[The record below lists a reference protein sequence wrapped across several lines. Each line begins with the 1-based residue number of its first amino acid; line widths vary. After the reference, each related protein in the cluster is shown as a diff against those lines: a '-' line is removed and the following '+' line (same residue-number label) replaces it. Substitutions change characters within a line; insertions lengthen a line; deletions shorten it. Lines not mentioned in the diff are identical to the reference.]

1 MLAILEAMTMDRL
14 YNVTIEYLGI
24 KKQDRFDLSTICLG
38 KDGAFLVMNCEGNAV
53 HFVANNCKVTEI
65 AAHVI
70 IIRGYTEKPR
80 HMTAYCVY
88 ANTALE
94 HPPRFGGGTA
104 PSGCSNSEVPK

>member
-1 MLAILEAMTMDRL
+1 MDRL